1 MEPIKDTL
9 ANFTT
14 ITALGAVLMDWTNV
28 ITFFLVFTGV
38 LLNLSRL
45 YDWWIARDK
54 SRVKPRTPRK

>member
-28 ITFFLVFTGV
+28 ITFFLVLTGV
-38 LLNLSRL
+38 LLNMSRL
-45 YDWWIARDK
+45 YDWWMTRDK
-54 SRVKPRTPRK
+54 SRVKKH

>member
-28 ITFFLVFTGV
+28 ITFFLVLTGV
-38 LLNLSRL
+38 LLNMSRL
-45 YDWWIARDK
+45 YDWWVTREK
-54 SRVKPRTPRK
+54 SRVKKH

>member
-28 ITFFLVFTGV
+28 ITFFLVLTGV
-38 LLNLSRL
+38 LLNMSRL
-45 YDWWIARDK
+45 YDWWITREK
-54 SRVKPRTPRK
+54 SRVKKH